1 MQADAIRTFPDGY
14 HGSGGPRNRFRVRRI
29 VCLVTSART
38 LLGVLGFSIAV
49 VGLAVAW
56 SGAADRFIGLAI
68 LIVGGFLLMLPFT
81 RPHEDE

>member
-1 MQADAIRTFPDGY
+1 VAST
-14 HGSGGPRNRFRVRRI
+14 
-29 VCLVTSART
+29 RT
-38 LLGVLGFSIAV
+38 LLGVLGFTIAI

-56 SGAADRFIGLAI
+56 SGVDRFIGLAI

>member
-1 MQADAIRTFPDGY
+1 
-14 HGSGGPRNRFRVRRI
+14 
-29 VCLVTSART
+29 VTSART

-56 SGAADRFIGLAI
+56 SGAADPFIGLAI